1 MKRISY
7 FAKVYIVVRI
17 SYLVKNRQAV
27 WTNHV
32 RDKETAASPLGGVH
46 KRKLGAHKTLPAHQ
60 LAGAHRHGALY
71 SSHRAPHYS
80 SRRGPSRWPI
90 LIDRETKPAPLK
102 RCVRVAGIMRP
113 VLTDLDFPQRQDQP
127 LFHMGRRRFQLQ
139 LDDLVRTID
148 NFRIQIFLVHEIHR
162 HPLFLVDPGLDQSG
176 FFQGCPS
183 WYDLSPG
190 GRARRNIAIARVPWA
205 STAYRE

>member
-1 MKRISY
+1 MSIR
-7 FAKVYIVVRI
+7 
-17 SYLVKNRQAV
+17 
-27 WTNHV
+27 TNQV

-46 KRKLGAHKTLPAHQ
+46 KRKTLGAHKTLPAHQ

-90 LIDRETKPAPLK
+90 LIDRETKPAPVK

-113 VLTDLDFPQRQDQP
+113 VLTDLNFPQRQDQP

-139 LDDLVRTID
+139 LEDLVRTID
-148 NFRIQIFLVHEIHR
+148 NLRIQIFLVREIHR
-162 HPLFLVDPGLDQSG
+162 HPLFLVDPGLNQSG
-176 FFQGCPS
+176 FFQGVHHGMTYRPA
-183 WYDLSPG
+183 G
-190 GRARRNIAIARVPWA
+190 GHGAI
-205 STAYRE
+205 S